1 MQSATGV
8 WLMSEQRIGSGTA
21 SRTSDVMSAVE
32 FQEELRRYGRFNL
45 RPPVENPLAATV
57 QKINDN
63 PAFTQSRLL
72 SRILT
77 ALTYERGE
85 FRRAEAAAL
94 DAPTLAIAIA
104 LMNAARAGTPAR
116 DDWIKAVTACDA
128 ALATTAA

>member
-1 MQSATGV
+1 
-8 WLMSEQRIGSGTA
+8 MSEQRIGSGTA
-21 SRTSDVMSAVE
+21 SGTSDVMSAVE

-45 RPPVENPLAATV
+45 RPAVENPLAATV

-94 DAPTLAIAIA
+94 DAATLAIAIA
-104 LMNAARAGTPAR
+104 LMNTARAGTTAR

-128 ALATTAA
+128 ALAATTAA

>member
-1 MQSATGV
+1 
-8 WLMSEQRIGSGTA
+8 MSEQRTGSGSA
-21 SRTSDVMSAVE
+21 FGTSDVMSAVE
-32 FQEELRRYGRFNL
+32 FQEELRRFARFNL
-45 RPPVENPLAATV
+45 RPPVENPLVAAV

-94 DAPTLAIAIA
+94 DSATLAIAIA
-104 LMNAARAGTPAR
+104 LMNAARAGTTAR
-116 DDWIKAVTACDA
+116 DDWTKAVTTCDA
-128 ALATTAA
+128 ALAATAAA

>member
-1 MQSATGV
+1 
-8 WLMSEQRIGSGTA
+8 
-21 SRTSDVMSAVE
+21 MSAVE

-94 DAPTLAIAIA
+94 DAGTLAIAIA
-104 LMNAARAGTPAR
+104 LMNTARAGTTAR
-116 DDWIKAVTACDA
+116 DEWVKAVTACDA
-128 ALATTAA
+128 ALAATAAA